1 VKKIL
6 LFFIGIS
13 LLSGLSAQ
21 TAIEIDSSITAASL
35 FQTEDAL
42 EVVLRTD
49 INTLFRDR
57 EDERSYHPGTIMY
70 KNTSGEDIEVPLKL
84 RVRGNFRRKSGV
96 CRIPPIRLNFAR
108 ETSKGT
114 IFQGQDKLKLV
125 THFQKAPVKYMQYL
139 LQEYLVYK
147 MFNLVSDYGFK
158 VRLLKITYED
168 EAGKWKPMDSYAFII
183 EDEDAMAKRY
193 ETTIN
198 EKKGHH
204 PLAKRFNVHS
214 TTLLSVFEY
223 CIGNTDWSVPGLH
236 NVKLLDKGPEKDI
249 IPVPYDFDWCG
260 MVNAPY
266 AVPNEIL
273 GLPNVRTRLYRGYE
287 RDPEVFD
294 EVFAKFRDN
303 KEAIYAL
310 YETCPGLIKQQ
321 KKQSKNY
328 LDGFYRIIENPKLS
342 KLNIKNAA
350 RDAD

>member
-1 VKKIL
+1 MKKIL
-6 LFFIGIS
+6 LFFIGIF
-13 LLSGLSAQ
+13 LLISLSAQ
-21 TAIEIDSSITAASL
+21 TETEVENPIISIPL
-35 FQTEDAL
+35 FQTDEAL

-57 EDERSYHPGTIMY
+57 EDERSYHPGTITY
-70 KNTSGEDIEVPLKL
+70 KNSEGEDVEIPLKL

-114 IFQGQDKLKLV
+114 IFEGQDKLKLV
-125 THFQKAPVKYMQYL
+125 THCQKSPVKYMQYL
-139 LQEYLVYK
+139 LQEYLVYR

-158 VRLLKITYED
+158 VRLLKIKYED
-168 EAGKWKPMDSYAFII
+168 EAGKWKTMDSYAFII
-183 EDEDAMAKRY
+183 EDEDAMAKRF

-198 EKKGHH
+198 EQKGQH
-204 PLAKRFNVHS
+204 PLAKRFNIYS
-214 TTLLSVFEY
+214 TTLLSVFEF

-236 NVKLLDKGPEKDI
+236 NVKLLDHGPGKDI

-273 GLPNVRTRLYRGYE
+273 GLPNVKTRLYRGYE
-287 RDPEVFD
+287 REPEVF
-294 EVFAKFRDN
+294 EKVFTKFKEN
-303 KEAIYAL
+303 KDAIYAL
-310 YETCPGLIKQQ
+310 YEECPGMIKAQ
-321 KKQSKNY
+321 KKQSKVY
-328 LDGFYRIIENPKLS
+328 LDSFFRIIEDPKLS
-342 KLNIKNAA
+342 KRNIVNVA